1 MQSLLQ
7 GESNYLASSRSA
19 HLRSELLGG
28 APSAQSLHR
37 EADPS
42 PSSILSLKQRL
53 NHEQNLLNC
62 SLERR
67 D

>member
-1 MQSLLQ
+1 
-7 GESNYLASSRSA
+7 
-19 HLRSELLGG
+19 LLGG